1 MTAPVATV
9 PSPLGSNPQV
19 APRGG
24 APAAARRRAVDLY
37 ARKEFSSAAEA
48 WGEWARTVPSGSW
61 TVQIA
66 AVRLDRASSTGA
78 LKNLTG
84 RDDLFLLPPGALP
97 GGLSPVCV
105 GVYDSEASARS
116 AAAAMSD
123 TSGGR
128 ERPIVKP
135 LRSLNPGG

>member
-1 MTAPVATV
+1 MPAPVVSA
-9 PSPLGSNPQV
+9 PSSSGLGPQV

-24 APAAARRRAVDLY
+24 APAAARRQAVDLF
-37 ARKEFSSAAEA
+37 ARKEFSAAAEA
-48 WGEWARTVPSGSW
+48 WSTWARTVPSGSW

-105 GVYDSEASARS
+105 GVYDSEASARR

-123 TSGGR
+123 ASGGR